1 MRQIRPIRL
10 IGLIGLIGL
19 VSCTENFADRCRRE
33 AREFTEK
40 QCPHPVDPMIDLD
53 SMLYV
58 DEPQGFAYYYTLHGE
73 ADNDSLITDEL
84 MEVFR
89 NRLCDKL
96 RTDITMKPY
105 KERQFSFSYIYK
117 SKSTGKEL
125 VNIMLTPEDYR

>member
-1 MRQIRPIRL
+1 
-10 IGLIGLIGL
+10 
-19 VSCTENFADRCRRE
+19 
-33 AREFTEK
+33 
-40 QCPHPVDPMIDLD
+40 
-53 SMLYV
+53 MLYV